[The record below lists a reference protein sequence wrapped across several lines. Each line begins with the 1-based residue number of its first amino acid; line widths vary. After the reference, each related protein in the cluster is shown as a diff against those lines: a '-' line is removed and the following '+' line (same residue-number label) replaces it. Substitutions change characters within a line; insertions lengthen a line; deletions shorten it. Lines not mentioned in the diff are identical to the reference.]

1 MKKGDVSEK
10 RGFTIIEVSL
20 VLAIAGL
27 IFLMVFVA
35 LPALRRS
42 QRDTSRREDIMSFVR
57 KVKDY
62 QSNNRGAL
70 PGGSD
75 KYDSAINVAWNE
87 VQNMGESGNET
98 TWKGFYRDY
107 LGDKFADPNGENYKL
122 TVAKCG
128 ALGEDSA
135 CTTSILSGLFD
146 VAFPNDYR
154 LLVVL
159 QAKCQGET
167 AVGSS
172 NPRKLAVL
180 YKLEGAGVYCNN
192 T

>member
-1 MKKGDVSEK
+1 MKKGVVSGK

-27 IFLMVFVA
+27 IFLMMFVA

-75 KYDSAINVAWNE
+75 SYDSSVAVVWNE
-87 VQNMGESGNET
+87 VKNMSDTGGET

-107 LGDKFADPNGENYKL
+107 LGENFIDPDGTNYNL
-122 TVAKCG
+122 LVAKCG
-128 ALGEDSA
+128 ATGEDSS
-135 CTTSILSGLFD
+135 CTTDILNGLSD

-159 QAKCQGET
+159 QAKCYGET

-172 NPRKLAVL
+172 NPRKLAVI
-180 YKLEGAGVYCNN
+180 YRLEGAGVYCSN